1 MSNAPA
7 LLELVVS
14 DLTHLRQPGAL
25 KVLFQVLVID
35 ITLAGDNAIVVGA
48 LAAGLTSADRRKV
61 IAIGVVAALVLRVIF
76 ALIVTRLLEV
86 VGLVLAGGLLLLW
99 VAWRMWREM
108 HHARESP
115 GSAAAPGR
123 EHSGLEV
130 KSFAVAASA
139 VALADVSMSL
149 DNVVGVASAARD
161 HPGVMIIGLI
171 GAVAMMGLAANVIAQ
186 YIGRYRWLAWVG
198 IAVILWVAGT
208 MIWEGLVDGRLGVLQ
223 LLDHSR

>member
-14 DLTHLRQPGAL
+14 DLTHLRQPGVL

-48 LAAGLTSADRRKV
+48 LA
-61 IAIGVVAALVLRVIF
+61 AALVLRVIF

-108 HHARESP
+108 HYAGESR

-123 EHSGLEV
+123 EHPGLEV
-130 KSFAVAASA
+130 KSFAGAASA
-139 VALADVSMSL
+139 VAL
-149 DNVVGVASAARD
+149 
-161 HPGVMIIGLI
+161 
-171 GAVAMMGLAANVIAQ
+171 
-186 YIGRYRWLAWVG
+186 
-198 IAVILWVAGT
+198 
-208 MIWEGLVDGRLGVLQ
+208 
-223 LLDHSR
+223 